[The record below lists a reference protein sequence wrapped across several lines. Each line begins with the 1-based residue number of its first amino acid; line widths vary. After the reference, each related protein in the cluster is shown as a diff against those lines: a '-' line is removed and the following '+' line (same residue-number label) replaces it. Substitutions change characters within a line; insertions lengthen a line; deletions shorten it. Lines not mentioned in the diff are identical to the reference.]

1 MRPGPQGPQGL
12 PGVFQSTH
20 PVRGATPE
28 AERPVL
34 ADRISIHAP
43 REGCD
48 KPDLSVLKDMQFQST
63 HPVRGATS
71 LANRINPVG
80 EFQSTH
86 PVRGATPDRSPDGG
100 GQGISIHAPREG
112 CDPST
117 TPGMVTVTDFNPRTP

>member
-63 HPVRGATS
+63 HPVRGAT
-71 LANRINPVG
+71 
-80 EFQSTH
+80 
-86 PVRGATPDRSPDGG
+86 PDRSPDGG